1 MARSSRHNSK
11 FLVALVHLSKRKYYI
26 CKGYKAKGKALTL
39 HFDLPTKRQNI
50 NAVSI
55 LFHQLYIIC
64 D

>member
-1 MARSSRHNSK
+1 MARSFRHSSK
-11 FLVALVHLSKRKYYI
+11 FFVALLHLSKRKYYI
-26 CKGYKAKGKALTL
+26 CKGYKAKGKTLTL

-50 NAVSI
+50 NAASI